1 MNLFVASVTCTWYQI
16 AFNDRWIFDGN
27 FLVYD
32 DMENIS
38 MDTIYKNLD
47 IFQIQE
53 NCQSRQN
60 SCVYSLL
67 SKNADWNQQQLMDGG
82 ILANRNSTNHPFFFL
97 ANQKEVQILAF
108 FACDLWKNCIMP
120 SSRKQI

>member
-32 DMENIS
+32 EMENIS
-38 MDTIYKNLD
+38 MDTIHKNLD
-47 IFQIQE
+47 IFKIQE

-82 ILANRNSTNHPFFFL
+82 ILANRNSANHPFF
-97 ANQKEVQILAF
+97 
-108 FACDLWKNCIMP
+108 
-120 SSRKQI
+120 S

>member
-16 AFNDRWIFDGN
+16 AFNDRWIFDRN

-32 DMENIS
+32 EMENIS

-82 ILANRNSTNHPFFFL
+82 ILANQNSTNHPFFFL

>member
-1 MNLFVASVTCTWYQI
+1 
-16 AFNDRWIFDGN
+16 
-27 FLVYD
+27 
-32 DMENIS
+32 MENIS

-82 ILANRNSTNHPFFFL
+82 IVANRNSTNRPFF
-97 ANQKEVQILAF
+97 
-108 FACDLWKNCIMP
+108 
-120 SSRKQI
+120 S